1 MKTLQEK
8 YNAIQNNTFS
18 KAQFKRDAI
27 MECGHLVTH
36 YNGYDDIVN
45 ILINR
50 GVITEAKKDEPKY
63 STASAADHIAPDVL
77 DTGIKF
83 ECDKKHGTLDV
94 SKEEYAKCRETAI
107 KNLSKDVLYYVKQ
120 DSEQLETPGD
130 QMEKVKLSEAKVK
143 ITPPGQEPYYALDG
157 KEMSDEEADKFIERS
172 KNVRGE
178 TKAEKVNEG
187 DWQDKGQSQE
197 LNKERLAD
205 LKAKKAEAEKKGVPA
220 GIIATM
226 DKQIKELEALLN
238 EESGISSLEDVLAH
252 AQAYADEKYPE
263 LDSEDIGD
271 FIQLHG
277 QEILDGD
284 DLETSFDN
292 FIDHNFSLDEKIDTK
307 LNIKEDVY
315 ATLIDQLT
323 QMGLDPT
330 NAKLLTGLAK
340 MSVNIGTVPA
350 IMALIYKNKN
360 NPLIKKGLQKIDP
373 ALVDDDSDIAEELDA
388 TEKSASDK
396 IGRGEKFTDDDAAA
410 VADKMPKI
418 KKDAEFKLMED
429 DEDLGSPDVEDLYQ
443 NDTDYLTQLK
453 EREAL
458 KESFRKLIK
467 NVIEG

>member
-8 YNAIQNNTFS
+8 YNAIQNNNFS

-94 SKEEYAKCRETAI
+94 SKEEYDKCRETAI

-178 TKAEKVNEG
+178 TKAEKVNE
-187 DWQDKGQSQE
+187 
-197 LNKERLAD
+197 
-205 LKAKKAEAEKKGVPA
+205 
-220 GIIATM
+220 
-226 DKQIKELEALLN
+226 
-238 EESGISSLEDVLAH
+238 EEGGISSLEDVLAH

-350 IMALIYKNKN
+350 IMALIYKNRN

-388 TEKSASDK
+388 TEKSK
-396 IGRGEKFTDDDAAA
+396 R
-410 VADKMPKI
+410 
-418 KKDAEFKLMED
+418 
-429 DEDLGSPDVEDLYQ
+429 
-443 NDTDYLTQLK
+443 
-453 EREAL
+453 
-458 KESFRKLIK
+458 
-467 NVIEG
+467 

>member
-178 TKAEKVNEG
+178 TKAEKVNE
-187 DWQDKGQSQE
+187 
-197 LNKERLAD
+197 
-205 LKAKKAEAEKKGVPA
+205 
-220 GIIATM
+220 
-226 DKQIKELEALLN
+226 
-238 EESGISSLEDVLAH
+238 EEGGISSLEDVLAH
-252 AQAYADEKYPE
+252 AQAYAKKYYPA

-284 DLETSFDN
+284 DLKTSFDD
-292 FIDHNFSLDEKIDTK
+292 FVHHNFETSYDEGADTK

-340 MSVNIGTVPA
+340 MSINIGTVPA
-350 IMALIYKNKN
+350 IMALIYKNRN

-396 IGRGEKFTDDDAAA
+396 IGRGEEFTDDDAAA

-443 NDTDYLTQLK
+443 NDPEYIAQLK
-453 EREAL
+453 KREAL

>member
-8 YNAIQNNTFS
+8 YNAIQNNNFS

-94 SKEEYAKCRETAI
+94 SKEEYDKCRETAI

-178 TKAEKVNEG
+178 TKAEKVNE
-187 DWQDKGQSQE
+187 
-197 LNKERLAD
+197 
-205 LKAKKAEAEKKGVPA
+205 
-220 GIIATM
+220 
-226 DKQIKELEALLN
+226 
-238 EESGISSLEDVLAH
+238 EEGGISSLEDVLAH

-350 IMALIYKNKN
+350 IMALIYKNRN

-396 IGRGEKFTDDDAAA
+396 IGRGEKFTDDDADA

-418 KKDAEFKLMED
+418 KKDAEFKLIGED
-429 DEDLGSPDVEDLYQ
+429 EPEVEDLYQ

>member
-8 YNAIQNNTFS
+8 YNAIQNNNFS

-50 GVITEAKKDEPKY
+50 GVITEAKKEESVY
-63 STASAADHIAPDVL
+63 STATPADHIAPDVL

-94 SKEEYAKCRETAI
+94 SKEEYEKCRETAI

-130 QMEKVKLSEAKVK
+130 QMEKVKL
-143 ITPPGQEPYYALDG
+143 
-157 KEMSDEEADKFIERS
+157 
-172 KNVRGE
+172 
-178 TKAEKVNEG
+178 NEG
-187 DWQDKGQSQE
+187 EWKDKGQSQE

-220 GIIATM
+220 GIIATI

-292 FIDHNFSLDEKIDTK
+292 FIDHNFDTSYDEGVDTK
-307 LNIKEDVY
+307 FNIKEDVY

-323 QMGLDPT
+323 QMGLDPS

-373 ALVDDDSDIAEELDA
+373 ALVDDDSDIAEE
-388 TEKSASDK
+388 
-396 IGRGEKFTDDDAAA
+396 
-410 VADKMPKI
+410 
-418 KKDAEFKLMED
+418 
-429 DEDLGSPDVEDLYQ
+429 DLGSPDVEDLYQ
-443 NDTDYLTQLK
+443 NDPEYIAQLK
-453 EREAL
+453 KREAL
-458 KESFRKLIK
+458 KEGFRKLIK

>member
-8 YNAIQNNTFS
+8 YNAIQNNNFS

-94 SKEEYAKCRETAI
+94 SKEEYDKCRETAI

-178 TKAEKVNEG
+178 TKAEKVNE
-187 DWQDKGQSQE
+187 
-197 LNKERLAD
+197 
-205 LKAKKAEAEKKGVPA
+205 
-220 GIIATM
+220 
-226 DKQIKELEALLN
+226 
-238 EESGISSLEDVLAH
+238 EEGGISSLEDVLAH

-340 MSVNIGTVPA
+340 MSINIGTVPA
-350 IMALIYKNKN
+350 IMALIYKNRN

-396 IGRGEKFTDDDAAA
+396 IGRGEEFTDDDAAA

-443 NDTDYLTQLK
+443 NDPEYIAQLK
-453 EREAL
+453 KREAL